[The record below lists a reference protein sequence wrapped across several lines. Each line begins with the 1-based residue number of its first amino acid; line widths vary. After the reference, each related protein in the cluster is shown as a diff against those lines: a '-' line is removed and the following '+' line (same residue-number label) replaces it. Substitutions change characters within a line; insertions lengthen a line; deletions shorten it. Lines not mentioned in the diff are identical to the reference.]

1 MAKKLDPKLL
11 EILQKYGERPED
23 ALWDCHGTWV
33 AYHAAIERIAAQA
46 GVKYY
51 TPTIIHQDPSKGEVT
66 ICVTGKMGEREEW
79 SFGEVSPKNNK
90 NSYPY
95 AMAEKRAKDRV
106 TLKLVGLSGSVYSE
120 EESDDFKPVEST
132 PPPKSSMA
140 LKKSDENGED
150 AWDRLTKELYADFT
164 DCHSLA
170 ALSKIRQIYREKAV
184 KERWNKSWLGAL
196 ANEFDTFEEELKSR
210 IPEAFEPEF
219 ANRLE
224 AENI

>member
-1 MAKKLDPKLL
+1 MLDPRIEKIRK
-11 EILQKYGERPED
+11 EYDLQKDDFWKLPQGNNVWL
-23 ALWDCHGTWV
+23 AK
-33 AYHAAIERIAAQA
+33 HAALEVVAAKAGIVFEEPQIIEANGANGVAALYVR
-46 GVKYY
+46 GHMGKRS
-51 TPTIIHQDPSKGEVT
+51 IWSIGEA
-66 ICVTGKMGEREEW
+66 
-79 SFGEVSPKNNK
+79 SPKNCK
-90 NSYPY
+90 NAYPW
-95 AMAEKRAKDRV
+95 AIAEKRAIDRV
-106 TLKLVGLSGSVYSE
+106 ILKLIGLHGFVYSE

-170 ALSKIRQIYREKAV
+170 ALSKIRQIYREKAI

-210 IPEAFEPEF
+210 IPEA
-219 ANRLE
+219 
-224 AENI
+224 AE